1 MSKTFSIAGL
11 LAALATATPAAAGWL
26 QAEPAAPSKSL
37 TYWNP
42 ATIVRNDDMVEFE
55 TLVLT
60 PGETKANNGRA
71 NLIAVRLDC
80 GWRAQSNAWI
90 ERLPATG
97 NRNPNAKAPAW
108 DAWRFLFDDDAV
120 ATIARQACHG
130 EAPQGGMDIAA
141 TMEEGARR
149 LGYADAADA
158 FTHRPKAPLLISP
171 APMSVDT
178 PVRAQGAGASYD
190 LIWSGPQRM
199 VLTSPA
205 ATFADKKKDKV
216 RGRSIWTMTSTV
228 PENHDDRPAYAFRDF
243 EADCRDKTIAIQT
256 VRRWPFEASD
266 EEPGPALQ
274 KVTEPAA
281 PVVAGGPTEAIWASA
296 CTKRAPLETIGDAR
310 RLVARIKMAKAA
322 APKP

>member
-1 MSKTFSIAGL
+1 MSKTFSIVGL
-11 LAALATATPAAAGWL
+11 LAALAGATPASAGWL
-26 QAEPAAPSKSL
+26 QAEPAAPSKNL

-42 ATIVRNDDMVEFE
+42 ATIVRNGDMVEFE

-80 GWRAQSNAWI
+80 SWRAQSSAWI

-97 NRNPNAKAPAW
+97 NRTPNAKAPAW

-120 ATIARQACHG
+120 ATITHQACGG
-130 EAPQGGMDIAA
+130 ETPQGGTDIAA

-158 FTHRPKAPLLISP
+158 FTHRPKAPLLIGA
-171 APMSVDT
+171 APWSVDT
-178 PVRAQGAGASYD
+178 PVQAQGAGASYN

-243 EADCRDKTIAIQT
+243 EADCRDKTLAIQT
-256 VRRWPFEASD
+256 VRRWPFEAGA
-266 EEPGPALQ
+266 EKPGPPLQ
-274 KVTEPAA
+274 KVTEPAI
-281 PVVAGGPTEAIWASA
+281 PVVAGGPSEAIWASA
-296 CTKRAPLETIGDAR
+296 CARRAPLETIGDAR
-310 RLVARIKMAKAA
+310 LLVARIRTAKAA